1 MNKKTRNMLENRKAI
16 VLAVGRA
23 LQGNE
28 SLSREELINKCPS
41 VRIDGNVIERLKN
54 AGLITSTRGRY
65 AKITLNLTF
74 FEITTNLDYYI
85 GKMDRSNGY
94 KECKE
99 RKVLTE
105 KSDLKAA
112 FKRAKDESQS
122 LKEEIDFLYREIG
135 KLETENKRL
144 REKIAKVKE
153 ALK

>member
-1 MNKKTRNMLENRKAI
+1 MNKKTKNMLENRKAV

-28 SLSREELINKCPS
+28 ALTREQLVNKCPS

-74 FEITTNLDYYI
+74 FEISSNLDYYI

-105 KSDLKAA
+105 KKDLKDA
-112 FKRAKDESQS
+112 FKRAKAETAKIQEELDFVY
-122 LKEEIDFLYREIG
+122 KELG
-135 KLETENKRL
+135 KVEAENKRL
-144 REKIAKVKE
+144 KAIIANIKE

>member
-1 MNKKTRNMLENRKAI
+1 MNKKTLNMLENRRAI
-16 VLAVGRA
+16 ILAVGRA

-28 SLSREELINKCPS
+28 ALSREQLISQCPT

-54 AGLITSTRGRY
+54 AGLINSTRGRY

-74 FEITTNLDYYI
+74 LEITTNLDYYVS
-85 GKMDRSNGY
+85 KMDRSQGY
-94 KECKE
+94 KAMVEK
-99 RKVLTE
+99 KVLTE

-122 LKEEIDFLYREIG
+122 LKEEIEFLYKEIG

-144 REKIAKVKE
+144 RLKITKIKE

>member
-1 MNKKTRNMLENRKAI
+1 MNKKTKNMLENRRAI
-16 VLAVGRA
+16 ILAVGRA

-28 SLSREELINKCPS
+28 ALSREQLIAQCPT

-54 AGLITSTRGRY
+54 AGLINSTRGRY

-74 FEITTNLDYYI
+74 LEITTNLDYYVS
-85 GKMDRSNGY
+85 KMDRSQGY
-94 KECKE
+94 KAMVEK
-99 RKVLTE
+99 KVLTE

-122 LKEEIDFLYREIG
+122 LKEEIEFLYKEIG

-144 REKIAKVKE
+144 RLKITKIKE